1 MPTVR
6 EILKKN
12 NMELDISEVALNFV
26 FEGDF
31 SFTEKKMVPKEERDY
46 EKPIEYVDAYIF
58 HSGKDRLMIVP
69 DEPDFVLNY
78 TSYNSGD
85 VGYFEA
91 YDSAGEI
98 SAYM

>member
-6 EILKKN
+6 EILKEN
-12 NMELDISEVALNFV
+12 NMELDISEIALSFV

-31 SFTEKKMVPKEERDY
+31 SFTEKERIPKEERDY

-69 DEPDFVLNY
+69 DDPDYVLNY

-85 VGYFEA
+85 IGYFESFGS
-91 YDSAGEI
+91 DGEI
-98 SAYM
+98 SIYM